1 MKVSESGLP
10 ENIKE
15 ALMWDHGKD
24 ATIEEVIA
32 KPDSELCRSAN
43 VGRRT
48 INIVREYAATI

>member
-1 MKVSESGLP
+1 MRISESGLP

-15 ALMWDHGKD
+15 ALMLDHGDD
-24 ATIEEVIA
+24 ATIEEVVA

-48 INIVREYAATI
+48 IRILREYAKAI

>member
-1 MKVSESGLP
+1 MMIKDSGLP

-15 ALMWDHGKD
+15 ALMWDHGAE
-24 ATIEEVIA
+24 ATIEEVVA

-48 INIVREYAATI
+48 IRILREYAETI